1 MNLFEEISQ
10 DSEDTVLETLCDADR
25 RFADNRLGRLL
36 VLLQQLETSIVGL
49 ETIPEDEFTEVIYA
63 ALRVCGFVE
72 PTESYQVIGVVL
84 NALERQHPAPEG
96 ARFLTGHSPFS

>member
-10 DSEDTVLETLCDADR
+10 DLGDTVLETLWNADR

-36 VLLQQLETSIVGL
+36 VLLQQLEASIIGL
-49 ETIPEDEFTEVIYA
+49 DTIPEDEFTEVIYA

-72 PTESYQVIGVVL
+72 PVESYQVIGIVL
-84 NALERQHPAPEG
+84 NALERQHPVSDKASL
-96 ARFLTGHSPFS
+96 LTGYHPFT

>member
-10 DSEDTVLETLCDADR
+10 DLGDTVLETLWNADR

-36 VLLQQLETSIVGL
+36 VLLQQLEASIIGL
-49 ETIPEDEFTEVIYA
+49 DTIPEDEFTEVIYA

-72 PTESYQVIGVVL
+72 PVESYQVIGIVL
-84 NALERQHPAPEG
+84 NALERQHPVPDKASL
-96 ARFLTGHSPFS
+96 LTGYHPFT

>member
-1 MNLFEEISQ
+1 MNLFDALSQ
-10 DSEDTVLETLCDADR
+10 DSGGTVLENSCDADR

-36 VLLQQLETSIVGL
+36 VLLQQLETSIIGL

-72 PTESYQVIGVVL
+72 PVESHQVIGIVL
-84 NALERQHPAPEG
+84 NALERQHPAPDG
-96 ARFLTGHSPFS
+96 ARFLTGLCPFS